1 VDIHGDHMG
10 YFNRR
15 SHSRRGGELCYHG
28 SRLSIHLYHV
38 PTVDQSVKYLLIV
51 FFSMPQNWPFPE
63 RLDFAQL
70 GPFDTLLACEK
81 AASQAEHIAV
91 SIGAHRTGSFCAGT
105 KDANW
110 RVK

>member
-1 VDIHGDHMG
+1 
-10 YFNRR
+10 
-15 SHSRRGGELCYHG
+15 
-28 SRLSIHLYHV
+28 
-38 PTVDQSVKYLLIV
+38 VKYLLIV

-81 AASQAEHIAV
+81 AAGQAEHIAV

>member
-1 VDIHGDHMG
+1 VA
-10 YFNRR
+10 N
-15 SHSRRGGELCYHG
+15 
-28 SRLSIHLYHV
+28 
-38 PTVDQSVKYLLIV
+38 TVKYLLIL